1 MTAPRAVAAASAL
14 PPDAGPAARETR
26 RLTASEYAL
35 RGLKYAARPRPE
47 DQKEAERLFH
57 KALDLD
63 PDQPRAH
70 AGLAR
75 VSTYLYTLGLEE
87 TPERLDGAVAAAGR
101 AVELA
106 PGDAMARAALAAALV
121 AADRLT
127 PALQEARGAVAIDP
141 DDAGARALLGQIL
154 RLRGDLEEAE
164 TECRRAAAV
173 RPDDPR
179 VLTALGD
186 VLRDRERYAEALEM
200 HGQAIDLD
208 QEAIAPQLGAAA
220 TLQRAGQVLRARH
233 VYNTL
238 LDRWDYGK
246 ARALL
251 GAGALLLAQEDCEG
265 ALALYGR
272 IELPANGSL
281 PTLLVL
287 YGKAWCLQRLERG
300 AEAEYFLTT
309 LVDRVPPGYD
319 GPARGRDLLFRAYD
333 DLVRFFHERGRE
345 DRAEALLRAAADRPL
360 VPTHLVRDLAARL
373 HAGGRG
379 REAVA
384 RLARAIAGAD
394 RREDALELADSAL
407 LLARQATRDGR
418 RPLDGG
424 SEPARALQ
432 QAQGHLASD
441 SPGAAHYRLAR
452 AFALAGLREAAFE
465 SLERARDGGYLPA
478 DQATGEPDFRTL
490 HDDSRFRAL
499 LDR

>member
-1 MTAPRAVAAASAL
+1 MTAPRAAAAA
-14 PPDAGPAARETR
+14 PPDAVPVARETR
-26 RLTASEYAL
+26 RLTASEYTR
-35 RGLKYAARPRPE
+35 RGFQYAARPRPE

-57 KALDLD
+57 KALDLE
-63 PDQPRAH
+63 PDDPRAH

-87 TPERLDGAVAAAGR
+87 TPERVEGATASAGR
-101 AVELA
+101 AVALA
-106 PGDAMARAALAAALV
+106 PDDAVARAALAAALV

-127 PALQEARGAVAIDP
+127 PALEEARRAVALDP
-141 DDAGARALLGQIL
+141 GDAGARALLGQIL
-154 RLRGDLEEAE
+154 RLRGELEEAE
-164 TECRRAAAV
+164 TECRRAAEG

-186 VLRDRERYAEALEM
+186 VLRDRERYGEALEM

-208 QEAIAPQLGAAA
+208 QEALAPQLGAAA

-233 VYNTL
+233 VYTTL

-246 ARALL
+246 ARAFL

-287 YGKAWCLQRLERG
+287 YGKAWCLQRLERD

-309 LVDRVPPGYD
+309 LVERVPPDYD
-319 GPARGRDLLFRAYD
+319 GPMRGREILFRAYD

-345 DRAEALLRAAADRPL
+345 ERAEELLRAAADRPL
-360 VPTHLVRDLAARL
+360 VPTRLVRELATRL
-373 HAGGRG
+373 HAAGRG

-384 RLARAIAGAD
+384 RLARAIAEVD
-394 RREDALELADSAL
+394 RREDAVEIADSAL

-418 RPLDGG
+418 RPLDAD
-424 SEPARALQ
+424 SEPARALRV
-432 QAQGHLASD
+432 ALDRLASGA
-441 SPGAAHYRLAR
+441 PGAAHYRLAR
-452 AFALAGLREAAFE
+452 GCALAGLREAAFQ

-478 DQATGEPDFRTL
+478 DQAKDEPDFRTL
-490 HDDSRFRAL
+490 HEDSRFRAL
-499 LDR
+499 LAR